1 MDLYTKTNFKNR
13 VQSFGVYVKIYNKS
27 RDGVMDMAERVE
39 LIYKSRD
46 GVTQIHATQWLPE
59 EREPKAVLQIVH
71 GMKEFVDRYDGFARY
86 IADRGFIVVGEDH
99 LGHGRTAA
107 SARDL
112 GYFAPEDSDIILIKD
127 VHRLKKIIRAENPG
141 LPYFLYGFSMGSFM
155 TRKYLTMYGEGIDG
169 AIIGGTGWKPEAA
182 LNFGI
187 RLTSFLAR
195 TRGDHYRSAKVEN
208 AAMGSYN
215 YRIPN
220 PRTEADWLCTMDS
233 VVDKYLANP
242 KCTFKF
248 TVNAYNTLF
257 KIIKYVQ
264 DPKNI
269 KRIPP
274 ELPVMFM
281 AGLEDP
287 VGNYGEGVKKAFG
300 QYLVNGMQN
309 VSIKLYDG
317 MRHEIHNE
325 ERKHIVY
332 LDILEWLE
340 NLL

>member
-1 MDLYTKTNFKNR
+1 
-13 VQSFGVYVKIYNKS
+13 
-27 RDGVMDMAERVE
+27 MAERVE

-59 EREPKAVLQIVH
+59 ERTPKAVLQIIH
-71 GMKEFVDRYDGFARY
+71 GMKEFVDRYDSFARY

-99 LGHGRTAA
+99 LGHGKTAI
-107 SARDL
+107 SSKDL
-112 GYFAPEDSDIILIKD
+112 GYFAPEDSETILIKD
-127 VHRLKKIIRAENPG
+127 VHRLKKIIQAENPG

-155 TRKYLTMYGEGIDG
+155 ARKYLTMYGEGIDG
-169 AIIGGTGWKPEAA
+169 AIIGGTGWKSEA
-182 LNFGI
+182 LLDFGI
-187 RLTSFLAR
+187 GMTTFLTGIKGGR
-195 TRGDHYRSAKVEN
+195 YRSAKVEN
-208 AAMGSYN
+208 LAMGNYN
-215 YRIPN
+215 YRISN
-220 PRTEADWLCTMDS
+220 PRTTADWLCTVDS
-233 VVDKYLANP
+233 VVDKFQANP

-248 TVNAYNTLF
+248 TVNAYNALF

-264 DPKNI
+264 DPRNI

-287 VGNYGEGVKKAFG
+287 VGDYGEGVKKAVE

-309 VSIKLYDG
+309 VSIKLYEG

-340 NLL
+340 SLL

>member
-127 VHRLKKIIRAENPG
+127 VHRLKKIIQAENPG

-169 AIIGGTGWKPEAA
+169 AIIGGTGWKSEAA

-208 AAMGSYN
+208 AAMGSFN

-220 PRTEADWLCTMDS
+220 PRTEADWLCTVDS

-257 KIIKYVQ
+257 KLIKYVQ

-287 VGNYGEGVKKAFG
+287 VGSYGEGVKKAFG
-300 QYLVNGMQN
+300 QYLVNGMRN
-309 VSIKLYDG
+309 VSVKLYDG